1 MLAWARLKAFTTC
14 APGAAA
20 PIRPAHALPAP
31 VVNITPPGPGS
42 SGFVQS
48 ATVRPT
54 RVRACSRA
62 SAGAAPAGTASST
75 ASPYPTACAGCPVSG
90 RSDPPGERLGRG
102 RCPPADEHLVPG
114 PRLAL
119 RPPPR
124 PLDRFPLLGPTG
136 IDGLYVETGTYRD
149 GFHSSPVIA
158 RLLAELIMDPAA
170 RHELLTP
177 FATAAG

>member
-1 MLAWARLKAFTTC
+1 M
-14 APGAAA
+14 
-20 PIRPAHALPAP
+20 
-31 VVNITPPGPGS
+31 
-42 SGFVQS
+42 
-48 ATVRPT
+48 
-54 RVRACSRA
+54 
-62 SAGAAPAGTASST
+62 
-75 ASPYPTACAGCPVSG
+75 
-90 RSDPPGERLGRG
+90 
-102 RCPPADEHLVPG
+102 PG

>member
-1 MLAWARLKAFTTC
+1 ML
-14 APGAAA
+14 
-20 PIRPAHALPAP
+20 RPARGPPAGRHPVPAP
-31 VVNITPPGPGS
+31 VRHRAVRHWPGD
-42 SGFVQS
+42 V
-48 ATVRPT
+48 
-54 RVRACSRA
+54 
-62 SAGAAPAGTASST
+62 
-75 ASPYPTACAGCPVSG
+75 G
-90 RSDPPGERLGRG
+90 RL
-102 RCPPADEHLVPG
+102 A
-114 PRLAL
+114 LAL

-177 FATAAG
+177 FATAAGRAVGRSLRCARSRRARWMGSIRRYARSQVPRPEES